1 MMHMMHAIRFSA
13 PCGWL
18 TLTLGTALVG
28 LILGTSSTAVAQSSD
43 SLFASARLAAFE
55 TGDYERARVLAYR
68 ALARS
73 PNYHGI
79 RVFVART
86 LAWEGRRDSAR
97 AELRS
102 VLREAPNHY
111 EGLKAM
117 VDVESWSGRHQ
128 SALEYASQ
136 GLEYYPDNSHF
147 AEARATLL
155 QGLNRPEAARSQL
168 TAILSADPSNESAKA
183 ELRSLKGEQMRYN
196 VSLSY
201 RHDAFRGGRAP
212 WRFGTVAL
220 RRSTPV
226 GSIIGRMQY
235 GRRFS
240 TNGLKFGID
249 AYPSLTSGLYAYVN
263 AGVSR
268 SSIFPN
274 YRVGGSLYKS
284 LPWSTTAEVGTR
296 YLNFGGSGTLIYT
309 ASLTKYYGSYMF
321 RGGAFVTPSE
331 SGTSVSG
338 NGMVR
343 RYLGS
348 SRLYV
353 GVNGSFGTS
362 PPDKDRFEENFRRTR
377 SWSVSADAQIP
388 LNYRTLLGA
397 SLGYD
402 FEEFP
407 SRTQRRVSTTVS
419 LSFDVSP
426 R

>member
-1 MMHMMHAIRFSA
+1 MRYAICLSGT
-13 PCGWL
+13 CGRL
-18 TLTLGTALVG
+18 ILALGMALVV
-28 LILGTSSTAVAQSSD
+28 LGTSSTAVAQSSD
-43 SLFASARLAAFE
+43 SLFASARTVAFG
-55 TGDYERARVLAYR
+55 TGDYERARALAYR
-68 ALARS
+68 ALEQS

-102 VLREAPNHY
+102 VLEEAPDHY

-117 VDVESWSGRHQ
+117 IDVESWSGRYQ
-128 SALEYASQ
+128 SALGYASQ
-136 GLEYYPDNSHF
+136 GLEYHPDNSHF

-155 QGLNRPEAARSQL
+155 RRLDRPEAARSQL

-183 ELRSLKGEQMRYN
+183 ELRGLKREQMRYN

-212 WRFGTVAL
+212 WRFGTVTL
-220 RRSTPV
+220 RRSTPI
-226 GSIIGRMQY
+226 GSVIGRMQY

-268 SSIFPN
+268 SSIFPD
-274 YRVGGSLYKS
+274 YRIGGSLYKS
-284 LPWSTTAEVGTR
+284 LPSSTTAEVGTR

-321 RGGAFVTPSE
+321 RGGTFVTPSE
-331 SGTSVSG
+331 NGPSVSG
-338 NGMVR
+338 NGTVR
-343 RYLGS
+343 RYFGT
-348 SRLYV
+348 SRTYV
-353 GVNGSFGTS
+353 GVYGSFGAS
-362 PPDKDRFEENFRRTR
+362 PADKDRFEEDFRRTR

-388 LNYRTLLGA
+388 FNYRTLLDV

-407 SRTQRRVSTTVS
+407 SRTQRRVSTTIS
-419 LSFDVSP
+419 LSYKF
-426 R
+426 